1 MKRPA
6 KPKELRLPAAPLLPS
21 GDQIPGLRIPITFL
35 SSLRAN
41 LQMSASYP
49 EELYSPLPTTTIT
62 TSTTTTTTLDSTSTP
77 PLRPPH
83 TTAPST
89 SEKNTLTIPSSSPAI
104 TIGPAVTDDDTAAA
118 LALIAASV
126 REQRQLAVRAIT
138 THPGVL
144 AVLLLLCLASV
155 KRLLSTGG
163 ATGDAALLLAAAWVG
178 GGALA
183 LVAVRWR
190 LRGYDGAA
198 ARVDDDGAAWL
209 AARSVHGLAA
219 AAAAVRGGRGDEVVV
234 ARGAG
239 GAVVGAVVLRVAK
252 AGPDAAAAGMLAG
265 AGAGRQAR
273 RRKSSARWTGFVRAW
288 AVAAPH
294 RRAGVG
300 TRLLETVAANCRL
313 RALDGPVAAAD
324 HAHAARVLPAVFNAV
339 FDRRDR
345 WARAFLEQVV
355 AVERGL

>member
-89 SEKNTLTIPSSSPAI
+89 SEKNSLTIPSSSPAI

-126 REQRQLAVRAIT
+126 REQRQLA
-138 THPGVL
+138 
-144 AVLLLLCLASV
+144 
-155 KRLLSTGG
+155 
-163 ATGDAALLLAAAWVG
+163 
-178 GGALA
+178 
-183 LVAVRWR
+183 
-190 LRGYDGAA
+190 
-198 ARVDDDGAAWL
+198 
-209 AARSVHGLAA
+209 
-219 AAAAVRGGRGDEVVV
+219 
-234 ARGAG
+234 
-239 GAVVGAVVLRVAK
+239 
-252 AGPDAAAAGMLAG
+252 
-265 AGAGRQAR
+265 
-273 RRKSSARWTGFVRAW
+273 
-288 AVAAPH
+288 
-294 RRAGVG
+294 
-300 TRLLETVAANCRL
+300 
-313 RALDGPVAAAD
+313 
-324 HAHAARVLPAVFNAV
+324 
-339 FDRRDR
+339 
-345 WARAFLEQVV
+345 
-355 AVERGL
+355 